1 MVEEVNHGNF
11 DVGERIL
18 VPYLLDRQILK
29 LDYIVVSHFDTD
41 HVGGLLTVMDELK
54 VDTVVISRQG
64 VTCENYERFIKIVKE
79 KRIKVVV
86 VEKGDRLKIEND
98 LYFDIL
104 WPNNS
109 NLINENVLN
118 NNSIVCKL
126 QYKKFS
132 MLFTGDIEEIA
143 EKKIWDIYK
152 DKNVLNATVLKV
164 AHHGS
169 KTSSIQKFIEEVN
182 PKVALIGVG
191 QDNTF
196 GHPNSEV
203 LQRLQNIRKQNM

>member
-1 MVEEVNHGNF
+1 MNHGNF